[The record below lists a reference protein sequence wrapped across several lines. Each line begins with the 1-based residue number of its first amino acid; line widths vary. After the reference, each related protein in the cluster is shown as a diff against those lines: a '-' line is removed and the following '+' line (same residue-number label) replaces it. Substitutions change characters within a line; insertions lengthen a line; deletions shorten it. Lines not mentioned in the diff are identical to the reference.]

1 MPNAA
6 VLPLPVGA
14 LAKMSR
20 PARATGIAAFC
31 MGVASVYLKSSM
43 PRKSAA
49 FSWSSVKIEMVAYLS
64 VGATYRPLEK
74 SRIRASGSISQL
86 DPGENLKTSKNRE
99 GLHLCRR
106 YIPRDFSRIASVR
119 ASLTSSVTWLEG
131 RPPRCRSTPI
141 RSQLKNARPFSEGSC
156 WLARCRTRVT
166 GSRT

>member
-43 PRKSAA
+43 PRESAA

-86 DPGENLKTSKNRE
+86 IPGENLKTSKNGK
-99 GLHLCRR
+99 GLRLGYRFV
-106 YIPRDFSRIASVR
+106 PRDFSRIAGARNLAFSVLGR
-119 ASLTSSVTWLEG
+119 AQFSWRAKKEWERPAARTS
-131 RPPRCRSTPI
+131 PRI
-141 RSQLKNARPFSEGSC
+141 RS
-156 WLARCRTRVT
+156 
-166 GSRT
+166 